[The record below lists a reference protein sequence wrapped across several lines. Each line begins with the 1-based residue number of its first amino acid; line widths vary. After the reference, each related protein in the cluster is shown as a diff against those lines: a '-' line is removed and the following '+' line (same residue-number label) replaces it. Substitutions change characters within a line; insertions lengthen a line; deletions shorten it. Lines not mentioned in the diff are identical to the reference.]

1 LISINA
7 NIKIH
12 KIIIFPVVL
21 YGCETWSMTLRRER
35 RLRVSENR
43 VLRKIFGPKKDNVT
57 REWRK
62 LHNEEL
68 IDMYSSPNSFRVIK
82 LRTIR
87 WVGHVANMGEMR
99 GVYSVL
105 VGKPEG
111 MRPFGRPRRTWEDN
125 IKMGFQEAVW
135 GRHGLD

>member
-1 LISINA
+1 
-7 NIKIH
+7 
-12 KIIIFPVVL
+12 
-21 YGCETWSMTLRRER
+21 MTLRRER

-43 VLRKIFGPKKDNVT
+43 VLRKIFGPKKDNIT

-68 IDMYSSPNSFRVIK
+68 IDMYSSPNNVRLIK
-82 LRTIR
+82 LRTIK
-87 WVGHVANMGEMR
+87 WVEHVASVGGMR

-105 VGKPEG
+105 VGKPER
-111 MRPFGRPRRTWEDN
+111 MRPLGRPRRTWEDN